1 MNDVEE
7 RYVTVKESIEG
18 SCKEIKEMRSGQAS
32 KPSWNDFKEEI
43 ATGGYITKD
52 IKETIDLE
60 HKDYYDINAEIV
72 IPFGQRTKKR
82 ECEQEKYSIEIH
94 NPL

>member
-32 KPSWNDFKEEI
+32 KPSWEEFKEEI
-43 ATGGYITKD
+43 ATDVK
-52 IKETIDLE
+52 IK
-60 HKDYYDINAEIV
+60 
-72 IPFGQRTKKR
+72 
-82 ECEQEKYSIEIH
+82 
-94 NPL
+94 